1 MTVFKYVGRTKM
13 GVTQKGTIDA
23 ANKATAITKLRE
35 KGINPREIEE
45 SKSILHMDISLGSGK
60 IKTQDFVI
68 YCRQFATLIR
78 AGVSLVEATNILAK
92 QATSKPLKKALEKV
106 EEDVRAG
113 IPFSDAVQ
121 KHPKVFPELFV
132 NMMKSGEATGN
143 IDDTLERLANS
154 YEKSFRLMK
163 KVQSTLT
170 YPAML
175 LVLIVVVVFFMLIFI
190 VPTFVESFESMDAE
204 LPMLTVLTVA
214 LGEWLRQYW
223 WLPVGAVVIGVVV
236 FQYLYRNNEQFHYTV
251 HYMLLKMPIFGQLLQ
266 KTAIARLTRNLSS
279 LFSSAVPIL
288 QALTISQKVSGNPVV
303 GKVVLDARASLEKG
317 STLTEPFEKSWIFP
331 PMVTSMT
338 RIGESTGSL
347 DYMLEK
353 VADFYEEEVDRNV
366 DTLKSMIEPLM
377 IVILAGAVG
386 IIVAAIFLP
395 MFSLYEQ
402 M

>member
-13 GVTQKGTIDA
+13 GVTQKGIIDA
-23 ANKATAITKLRE
+23 TNKAAAIIKLRE

-45 SKSILHMDISLGSGK
+45 SKSLLHRDISFGSK
-60 IKTQDFVI
+60 KVKAQDFVI

-78 AGVSLVEATNILAK
+78 AGVSLVEATSILAK
-92 QATSKPLKKALEKV
+92 QATSKPLKRALEKV
-106 EEDVRAG
+106 EEDIRTGV
-113 IPFSDAVQ
+113 PFSDAVR

-132 NMMKSGEATGN
+132 NMMRSGEATGN
-143 IDDTLERLANS
+143 IDETLERLANS
-154 YEKSFRLMK
+154 YEKSFRLIK

-175 LVLIVVVVFFMLIFI
+175 LVLIVIVVFFMLIFI
-190 VPTFVESFESMDAE
+190 VPTFVESFEQMDAE
-204 LPMLTVLTVA
+204 LPAITVITVA

-223 WLPVGAVVIGVVV
+223 WLPISAVAIAVAV
-236 FQYLYRNNEQFHYTV
+236 FQYFYRNNERFYYTI
-251 HYMLLKMPIFGQLLQ
+251 HYMLLKLPIFGPLLQ

-288 QALTISQKVSGNPVV
+288 QALTISEKVSGNPVV
-303 GKVVLDARASLEKG
+303 GKVILDARASLEKG
-317 STLTEPFEKSWIFP
+317 STLTDPLEQSWIFP

-353 VADFYEEEVDRNV
+353 IADFYEEEVDRSV
-366 DTLKSMIEPLM
+366 DTLKSLIEPLM
-377 IVILAGAVG
+377 IVLLAGAVG

-395 MFSLYEQ
+395 MFSLYEN

>member
-13 GVTQKGTIDA
+13 GLTQKGTIDA
-23 ANKATAITKLRE
+23 ANKAAAIMKLRE

-45 SKSILHMDISLGSGK
+45 SKSILHMDINLGSGK

-78 AGVSLVEATNILAK
+78 AGISLVEATNILAR
-92 QATSKPLKKALEKV
+92 QSTSKPLKKALEKV
-106 EEDVRAG
+106 EEDIRAG

-121 KHPKVFPELFV
+121 KLPKVFPELFV
-132 NMMKSGEATGN
+132 NMMRSGEATGN

-154 YEKSFRLMK
+154 YEKSFRLIK

-170 YPAML
+170 YPVML

-190 VPTFVESFESMDAE
+190 VPTFVESFESMNAE
-204 LPMLTVLTVA
+204 LPTLTVWTVA
-214 LGEWLRQYW
+214 LGEWLRKYW
-223 WLPVGAVVIGVVV
+223 WLPLGAVVIGATI
-236 FQYLYRNNEQFHYTV
+236 FQHLYRNNKQFNYTV
-251 HYMLLKMPIFGQLLQ
+251 HYMLLKMPIFGPLLQ

-288 QALTISQKVSGNPVV
+288 HALTISQKVSGNPVV

-317 STLTEPFEKSWIFP
+317 STLTEPLEKSWIFP

-353 VADFYEEEVDRNV
+353 IADFYEEEVDRNV
-366 DTLKSMIEPLM
+366 DTLKSLIEPLM
-377 IVILAGAVG
+377 IVLLAGAVG

>member
-1 MTVFKYVGRTKM
+1 M
-13 GVTQKGTIDA
+13 GATQKGTIDA
-23 ANKATAITKLRE
+23 ANKAAAISKLRE

-45 SKSILHMDISLGSGK
+45 SKSLMHMEVSLGSSK
-60 IKTQDFVI
+60 VKTQDFVI

-78 AGVSLVEATNILAK
+78 AGVSLVEATDILAK
-92 QATSKPLKKALEKV
+92 QSTSKPLRKALEVV
-106 EEDVRAG
+106 EDDIRSG
-113 IPFSDAVQ
+113 IPFSDAVR
-121 KHPKVFPELFV
+121 KHPKAFPELFV
-132 NMMKSGEATGN
+132 NMMRSGEATGD

-154 YEKSFRLMK
+154 YEKSFRLIK

-175 LVLIVVVVFFMLIFI
+175 LVMIVVVVFFMLIFI

-204 LPMLTVLTVA
+204 LPTLTVWTVA
-214 LGEWLRQYW
+214 LGEWLRQFW
-223 WLPVGAVVIGVVV
+223 WLPIGAVVIGVTV

-251 HYMLLKMPIFGQLLQ
+251 HYMMLKMPIFGPLLQ

-288 QALTISQKVSGNPVV
+288 QALTISQKVSGNPVI
-303 GKVVLDARASLEKG
+303 GKVVMDARASLEKG

-353 VADFYEEEVDRNV
+353 IADFYEEEVDRNV
-366 DTLKSMIEPLM
+366 DTLKSLIEPLM
-377 IVILAGAVG
+377 IVLLAGAVG
-386 IIVAAIFLP
+386 LIVAAIFLP

>member
-1 MTVFKYVGRTKM
+1 M

-23 ANKATAITKLRE
+23 SNKTAAITKLRE

-45 SKSILHMDISLGSGK
+45 SKSILHMDIKFGSGK

-92 QATSKPLKKALEKV
+92 QSTSKPLKKALEKV

-132 NMMKSGEATGN
+132 NMMRSGEATGN

-154 YEKSFRLMK
+154 YEKSFRLIK

-170 YPAML
+170 YPVML
-175 LVLIVVVVFFMLIFI
+175 LILIVVVVFFMLIFI
-190 VPTFVESFESMDAE
+190 VPTFVESFESMNAE
-204 LPMLTVLTVA
+204 LPTLTVWTVA
-214 LGEWLRQYW
+214 LGEWLRKYW
-223 WLPVGAVVIGVVV
+223 WLPIGAVVIGTTV
-236 FQYLYRNNEQFHYTV
+236 FQHLYRNNKQFNYTV
-251 HYMLLKMPIFGQLLQ
+251 HYMLLKMPIFGPLLQ

-288 QALTISQKVSGNPVV
+288 HALTISQKVSGNPVV

-317 STLTEPFEKSWIFP
+317 STLTEPLEKSWIFP

-353 VADFYEEEVDRNV
+353 IADFYEEEVDRNV
-366 DTLKSMIEPLM
+366 DTLKSLIEPLM
-377 IVILAGAVG
+377 IVLLAGAVG

>member
-1 MTVFKYVGRTKM
+1 M
-13 GVTQKGTIDA
+13 GVTQKGMIDA

-45 SKSILHMDISLGSGK
+45 SKSILHMDINLGSGK

-78 AGVSLVEATNILAK
+78 AGISLVEATNILAK
-92 QATSKPLKKALEKV
+92 QSTSKPLKKALEKV

-132 NMMKSGEATGN
+132 NMMRSGEATGN
-143 IDDTLERLANS
+143 IDGTLERLANS
-154 YEKSFRLMK
+154 YEKSFRLIK

-170 YPAML
+170 YPVML
-175 LVLIVVVVFFMLIFI
+175 LILIVVVVFFMLIFI
-190 VPTFVESFESMDAE
+190 VPTFVESFESMNAE
-204 LPMLTVLTVA
+204 LPTLTVWTVA
-214 LGEWLRQYW
+214 LGEWLRKYW
-223 WLPVGAVVIGVVV
+223 WLPIGAVVIGTTV
-236 FQYLYRNNEQFHYTV
+236 FQHLYRNNKQFNYTV
-251 HYMLLKMPIFGQLLQ
+251 HYMLLKMPIFGPLLQ

-288 QALTISQKVSGNPVV
+288 HALTISQKVSGNPVV

-317 STLTEPFEKSWIFP
+317 STLTEPLEKSWIFP

-353 VADFYEEEVDRNV
+353 IADFYEEEVDRNV
-366 DTLKSMIEPLM
+366 DTLKSLIEPLM
-377 IVILAGAVG
+377 IVLLAGAVG

>member
-1 MTVFKYVGRTKM
+1 M

-23 ANKATAITKLRE
+23 TNKATAITKLRE

-45 SKSILHMDISLGSGK
+45 SKSILHMDISLGSAK

-353 VADFYEEEVDRNV
+353 VADFYEEEVERTV
-366 DTLKSMIEPLM
+366 DTLKSLIEPLM

-395 MFSLYEQ
+395 MFSLYEN

>member
-1 MTVFKYVGRTKM
+1 M
-13 GVTQKGTIDA
+13 GATQKGTIDA
-23 ANKATAITKLRE
+23 ANKAAAISKLRE

-45 SKSILHMDISLGSGK
+45 SKSLLHMEVSLGSNK
-60 IKTQDFVI
+60 VKTQDFVI

-78 AGVSLVEATNILAK
+78 AGVSLVEATDILAK
-92 QATSKPLKKALEKV
+92 QATSKPLKRALEAV
-106 EEDVRAG
+106 EEDIRSG
-113 IPFSDAVQ
+113 IPFSDAVR
-121 KHPKVFPELFV
+121 KHPKAFPELFI
-132 NMMKSGEATGN
+132 NMMRSGEATGN

-154 YEKSFRLMK
+154 YEKSYRLIK

-175 LVLIVVVVFFMLIFI
+175 LVMIVVVVFFMLIFI

-204 LPMLTVLTVA
+204 LPTLTVWTVA
-214 LGEWLRQYW
+214 LGEWLKQYW
-223 WLPVGAVVIGVVV
+223 WLPIGAVAIGAII

-251 HYMLLKMPIFGQLLQ
+251 HYLMLKMPIFGPLLQ
-266 KTAIARLTRNLSS
+266 KAAIARLTRNLSS

-303 GKVVLDARASLEKG
+303 GRVIQDARASLERG
-317 STLTEPFEKSWIFP
+317 SSLTEPLEKSWIFP

-353 VADFYEEEVDRNV
+353 IADFYEEEVERTV
-366 DTLKSMIEPLM
+366 DTLKSLIEPLM

-386 IIVAAIFLP
+386 LIVAAIFLP
-395 MFSLYEQ
+395 MFSLYEN

>member
-23 ANKATAITKLRE
+23 SNKTAAITKLRE

-45 SKSILHMDISLGSGK
+45 SKSILHMDIKFGSGK

-92 QATSKPLKKALEKV
+92 QSTSKPLKKALEKV

-132 NMMKSGEATGN
+132 NMMRSGEATGN

-154 YEKSFRLMK
+154 YEKSFRLIK

-170 YPAML
+170 YPVML
-175 LVLIVVVVFFMLIFI
+175 LILIVVVVFFMLIFI
-190 VPTFVESFESMDAE
+190 VPTFVESFESMNAE
-204 LPMLTVLTVA
+204 LPTLTVWTVA
-214 LGEWLRQYW
+214 LGEWLRKYW
-223 WLPVGAVVIGVVV
+223 WLPIGAVVIGTTV
-236 FQYLYRNNEQFHYTV
+236 FQHLYRNNKQFNYTV
-251 HYMLLKMPIFGQLLQ
+251 HYMLLKMPIFGPLLQ

-288 QALTISQKVSGNPVV
+288 HALTISQKVSGNPVV

-317 STLTEPFEKSWIFP
+317 STLTEPLEKSWIFP

-353 VADFYEEEVDRNV
+353 IADFYEEEVDRNV
-366 DTLKSMIEPLM
+366 DTLKSLIEPLM
-377 IVILAGAVG
+377 IVLLAGAVG

>member
-1 MTVFKYVGRTKM
+1 M
-13 GVTQKGTIDA
+13 GATQKGTIDA
-23 ANKATAITKLRE
+23 ANKAAAISKLRE

-45 SKSILHMDISLGSGK
+45 SKSLLHMEVSLGSNK
-60 IKTQDFVI
+60 VKTQDFVI

-78 AGVSLVEATNILAK
+78 AGVSLVEATDILAK
-92 QATSKPLKKALEKV
+92 QATSKPLKKALESV
-106 EEDVRAG
+106 EEDIRSG
-113 IPFSDAVQ
+113 IPFSDAVR
-121 KHPKVFPELFV
+121 KHPKAFPELFV
-132 NMMKSGEATGN
+132 NMMRSGEATGN

-154 YEKSFRLMK
+154 YEKSFRLVK

-175 LVLIVVVVFFMLIFI
+175 LIMIVVVVFFMLIFI

-204 LPMLTVLTVA
+204 LPTLTVWTVA

-223 WLPVGAVVIGVVV
+223 WLPIGALAIGTIV
-236 FQYLYRNNEQFHYTV
+236 FQYLYRNNEQFNYTV
-251 HYMLLKMPIFGQLLQ
+251 HYLMLKMPIFGPLLQ
-266 KTAIARLTRNLSS
+266 KSAIARLTRNLSS

-303 GKVVLDARASLEKG
+303 GKVVMDARASLERG
-317 STLTEPFEKSWIFP
+317 SSLTEPLEKSWIFP

-353 VADFYEEEVDRNV
+353 IADFYEEEVERTV
-366 DTLKSMIEPLM
+366 DTLKSLIEPLM

-386 IIVAAIFLP
+386 LIVAAIFLP
-395 MFSLYEQ
+395 MFSLYEN

>member
-1 MTVFKYVGRTKM
+1 M
-13 GVTQKGTIDA
+13 GATQKGTIDA
-23 ANKATAITKLRE
+23 TNKAAAISKLRE

-45 SKSILHMDISLGSGK
+45 SKSLMHMEVSLGSQK
-60 IKTQDFVI
+60 VKTQDFVI

-78 AGVSLVEATNILAK
+78 AGVSLVEATDILAK
-92 QATSKPLKKALEKV
+92 QSTSKPLRKALEIV
-106 EEDVRAG
+106 EDDIRSG
-113 IPFSDAVQ
+113 IPFSDAVR
-121 KHPKVFPELFV
+121 KHPKAFPELFV

-154 YEKSFRLMK
+154 YEKSFRLIK

-175 LVLIVVVVFFMLIFI
+175 LVMIVVVVFFMLIFI

-204 LPMLTVLTVA
+204 LPTLTVWTVA
-214 LGEWLRQYW
+214 LGEWLRQFW
-223 WLPVGAVVIGVVV
+223 WLPISAVVIGVTV

-251 HYMLLKMPIFGQLLQ
+251 HYMLLKMPIFGPLLQ

-288 QALTISQKVSGNPVV
+288 QALTISQKVSGNPVI

-317 STLTEPFEKSWIFP
+317 STLTEQLEKSWIFP

-353 VADFYEEEVDRNV
+353 IADFYEEEVDRNV
-366 DTLKSMIEPLM
+366 DTLKSLIEPLM
-377 IVILAGAVG
+377 IVMLAGAVG
-386 IIVAAIFLP
+386 LIVAAIFLP

>member
-1 MTVFKYVGRTKM
+1 M
-13 GVTQKGTIDA
+13 GATAQGMIDA
-23 ANKATAITKLRE
+23 TSKTAAIEKLRAQ
-35 KGINPREIEE
+35 GINPREVQE
-45 SKSILHMDISLGSGK
+45 SKSLLHMDINLGSGK

-78 AGVSLVEATNILAK
+78 AGVSLVEATHILSK

-106 EEDVRAG
+106 EEDIRTGV
-113 IPFSDAVQ
+113 PFSDAVK

-132 NMMKSGEATGN
+132 NMMRSGEATGN

-154 YEKSFRLMK
+154 YEKSHRLVK

-170 YPAML
+170 YPAIL
-175 LVLIVVVVFFMLIFI
+175 LVLVIVVVFFMLIFI

-204 LPMLTVLTVA
+204 LPTLTVLTVA
-214 LGEWLRQYW
+214 LGVWLRQFW
-223 WLPVGAVVIGVVV
+223 WLPISAVVIGVVV
-236 FQYLYRNNEQFHYTV
+236 FQFFYKNNKQFHYTV
-251 HYMLLKMPIFGQLLQ
+251 HYALLKMPIFGPLLQ
-266 KTAIARLTRNLSS
+266 KTAIARLTRNLSA

-288 QALTISQKVSGNPVV
+288 QALTISEKVSGNPVV
-303 GKVVLDARASLEKG
+303 GKVVLEARASLEKG
-317 STLTEPFEKSWIFP
+317 SSLTEPLEQSWIFP

-338 RIGESTGSL
+338 KIGESTGSL

-353 VADFYEEEVDRNV
+353 IADFYEEDVDRTV
-366 DTLKSMIEPLM
+366 DTLKSLIEPLM
-377 IVILAGAVG
+377 ILILAGAVG
-386 IIVAAIFLP
+386 LIVAAIFLP

>member
-1 MTVFKYVGRTKM
+1 M

-23 ANKATAITKLRE
+23 ANKASAITKLRE

-45 SKSILHMDISLGSGK
+45 SKSILHMDINLGSGK

-92 QATSKPLKKALEKV
+92 QSTSKPLKKALEKV

-132 NMMKSGEATGN
+132 NMMRSGEATGN

-154 YEKSFRLMK
+154 YEKSFRLIK

-175 LVLIVVVVFFMLIFI
+175 LILIVVVVFFMLIFI

-204 LPMLTVLTVA
+204 LPTLTVWTVA
-214 LGEWLRQYW
+214 LGDWLRKYW
-223 WLPVGAVVIGVVV
+223 WLPIGAVVIGATV
-236 FQYLYRNNEQFHYTV
+236 FQHLYRNNKQFNYTV
-251 HYMLLKMPIFGQLLQ
+251 HYMLLKMPIFGPLLQ

-288 QALTISQKVSGNPVV
+288 HALTISQKVSGNPVV

-317 STLTEPFEKSWIFP
+317 STLTEPLEKSWIFP

-353 VADFYEEEVDRNV
+353 IADFYEEEVDRNV
-366 DTLKSMIEPLM
+366 DTLKSLIEPLM
-377 IVILAGAVG
+377 IVMLAGAVG

>member
-1 MTVFKYVGRTKM
+1 M

-23 ANKATAITKLRE
+23 ANKAAAIKKLRE

-45 SKSILHMDISLGSGK
+45 SKSILHMDIKLGSGK

-92 QATSKPLKKALEKV
+92 QSTSKPLKKALEKV

-132 NMMKSGEATGN
+132 NMMRSGEATGN

-154 YEKSFRLMK
+154 YEKSFRLIK

-170 YPAML
+170 YPVML
-175 LVLIVVVVFFMLIFI
+175 LILIVVVVFFMLIFI
-190 VPTFVESFESMDAE
+190 VPTFVESFESMNAE
-204 LPMLTVLTVA
+204 LPTLTVWTVA
-214 LGEWLRQYW
+214 LGEWLRKYW
-223 WLPVGAVVIGVVV
+223 WLPIGAVIIGATV
-236 FQYLYRNNEQFHYTV
+236 FQHLYRNNKQFNYTV
-251 HYMLLKMPIFGQLLQ
+251 HYMMLKMPIFGPLLQ

-288 QALTISQKVSGNPVV
+288 HALAISQKVSGNPVV

-317 STLTEPFEKSWIFP
+317 STLTEPLEKSWIFP

-353 VADFYEEEVDRNV
+353 IADFYEEEVDRNV
-366 DTLKSMIEPLM
+366 DTLKSLIEPLM
-377 IVILAGAVG
+377 IVLLAGAVG

>member
-1 MTVFKYVGRTKM
+1 M

-23 ANKATAITKLRE
+23 SNKTAAIAKLRE

-45 SKSILHMDISLGSGK
+45 SKSILHMDIKLGSGK

-92 QATSKPLKKALEKV
+92 QSTSKPLKKALEKV

-132 NMMKSGEATGN
+132 NMMRSGEATGN

-154 YEKSFRLMK
+154 YEKSFRLIK

-175 LVLIVVVVFFMLIFI
+175 LILIVVVVFFMLIFI

-204 LPMLTVLTVA
+204 LPMLTIWTVA
-214 LGEWLRQYW
+214 LGEWLRKYW
-223 WLPVGAVVIGVVV
+223 WLPIGAVVIGTTV
-236 FQYLYRNNEQFHYTV
+236 FQHLYRNNKQFNYTV
-251 HYMLLKMPIFGQLLQ
+251 HYMLLKMPIFGPLLQ

-288 QALTISQKVSGNPVV
+288 HALTISQKVSGNPVV
-303 GKVVLDARASLEKG
+303 GKVVIDARASLEKG
-317 STLTEPFEKSWIFP
+317 STLTEPLEKSWIFP

-353 VADFYEEEVDRNV
+353 IADFYEEEVDRNV
-366 DTLKSMIEPLM
+366 DTLKSLIEPLM
-377 IVILAGAVG
+377 IVLLAGAVG